1 MKITIQSTAKELA
14 VLVLELQGRP
24 VCHRT
29 IRCEVNHQKILEDVL
44 SEMRERESE
53 ERR

>member
-14 VLVLELQGRP
+14 VLVLELQGRL
-24 VCHRT
+24 VGNRT

-44 SEMRERESE
+44 SEKGNRQAINHL
-53 ERR
+53 